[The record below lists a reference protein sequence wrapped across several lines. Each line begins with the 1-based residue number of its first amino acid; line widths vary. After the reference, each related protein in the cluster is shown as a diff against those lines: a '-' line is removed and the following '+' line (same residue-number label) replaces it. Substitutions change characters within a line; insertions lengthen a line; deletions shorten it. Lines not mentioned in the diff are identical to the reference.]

1 MNVMLVLV
9 ALIFMLCVVDGLK
22 RGFIKIVAS
31 LAATIVTIVLVIML
45 TPYVSNILG
54 RVIPME
60 SLITSNCMEVLYPES
75 NMSKNQFK
83 ELLPTIDMN
92 REEQIGVIENSK
104 LPKVFQELI
113 LENNNNEIYESLG
126 VTSFGEYLV
135 KYFAKLFINVISFL
149 FTFLIVTLVLRTI
162 IYMLGLISDLPIIGG
177 VNRLAGGAVGLAK
190 ALIMVWVVFA
200 VLTLM
205 YDSKLGATCLQC
217 IEDSE
222 FLSYIYDHNLLM
234 NFMVKFRG

>member
-1 MNVMLVLV
+1 MNIVLVLV

-45 TPYVSNILG
+45 TPYVSSVLG
-54 RVIPME
+54 KIIPME
-60 SLITSNCMEVLYPES
+60 SLIVTNCKEILFPES
-75 NMSKNQFK
+75 DMDKAQFK
-83 ELLPTIDMN
+83 ELLPTIELN

-126 VTSFGEYLV
+126 VATFGEYFV
-135 KYFAKLFINVISFL
+135 KYFAKLFISVISFL
-149 FTFLIVTLVLRTI
+149 LTFLIVTIVLRTV

-177 VNRLAGGAVGLAK
+177 MNRLAGGAVGLVK
-190 ALIMVWVVFA
+190 ALIIVWVIFA
-200 VLTLM
+200 VITLM

-217 IEDSE
+217 IEENE
-222 FLSYIYDHNLLM
+222 FLSYIYERNLLM